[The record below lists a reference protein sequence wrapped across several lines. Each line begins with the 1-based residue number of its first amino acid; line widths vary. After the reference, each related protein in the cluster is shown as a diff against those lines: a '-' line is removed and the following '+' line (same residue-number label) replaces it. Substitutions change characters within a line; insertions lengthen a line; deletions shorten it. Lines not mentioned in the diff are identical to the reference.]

1 MNSGELRQKTRRE
14 LLQLAQ
20 TKNIPNYHAM
30 SCRELEASLSSIQM
44 QRPPERESHPCPG
57 STTPPDPL
65 PPIPQ
70 RYGKTRIV
78 LLVRDPNWLFTY
90 WEVEKPHLERAEK
103 EAGFGSRR
111 ILRVYNTSGEFFDET
126 LTDDAE
132 SWYLETGK
140 PGQSFFVEIGLLSQ
154 DGRFIPIARSNTV
167 TAPPADISPIIDEA
181 WLTVD
186 ELYKMAASVPE
197 ASSSA
202 ELQEAVRQRLEWEGG
217 SGAVSSISSPVK
229 VEVEDGFWLNLNTEL
244 ILYGATDPRATV
256 TVSGLKVPLNE
267 RGEFSLRFAL
277 PDGTLTLPVV
287 AKDATGSKE
296 IIITPRV
303 MRTTDKEEKL

>member
-1 MNSGELRQKTRRE
+1 MNSEPKNRRE
-14 LLQLAQ
+14 LPQLAVEH
-20 TKNIPNYHAM
+20 PNHYAM
-30 SCRELEASLSSIQM
+30 SVGMEGA
-44 QRPPERESHPCPG
+44 
-57 STTPPDPL
+57 
-65 PPIPQ
+65 
-70 RYGKTRIV
+70 KTRCKDDRKPSRPGASHQQTRCSISKV
-78 LLVRDPNWLFTY
+78 VKQELFFRDPNWLFTY

-202 ELQEAVRQRLEWEGG
+202 ELQEAVRQRLEWGGG
-217 SGAVSSISSPVK
+217 SG
-229 VEVEDGFWLNLNTEL
+229 GQQLQ
-244 ILYGATDPRATV
+244 
-256 TVSGLKVPLNE
+256 
-267 RGEFSLRFAL
+267 AL
-277 PDGTLTLPVV
+277 
-287 AKDATGSKE
+287 
-296 IIITPRV
+296 
-303 MRTTDKEEKL
+303 